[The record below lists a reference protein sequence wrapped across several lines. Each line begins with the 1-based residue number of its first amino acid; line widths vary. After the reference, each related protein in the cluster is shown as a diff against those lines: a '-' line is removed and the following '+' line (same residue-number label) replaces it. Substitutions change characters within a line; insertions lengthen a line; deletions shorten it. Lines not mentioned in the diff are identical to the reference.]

1 MPGYRLSNEAAADLE
16 SIGDYGVATF
26 GLAQALKYHV
36 GLESRFELLAQFPR
50 IGVPTYDLL
59 PGLYRFIYVSHV
71 IFYTIAPEHVFI
83 VRVLHARADFKRY
96 FEST

>member
-1 MPGYRLSNEAAADLE
+1 MPDYRLSNEAVADLE

-26 GLAQALKYHV
+26 GLAQALKYQLA
-36 GLESRFELLAQFPR
+36 LESRFELLAQFPR

-59 PGLYRFIYVSHV
+59 PGLYRFVYVAHV
-71 IFYTIAPEHVFI
+71 IYTIAPEHVFI
-83 VRVLHARADFKRY
+83 VRVIHAEADFKRH